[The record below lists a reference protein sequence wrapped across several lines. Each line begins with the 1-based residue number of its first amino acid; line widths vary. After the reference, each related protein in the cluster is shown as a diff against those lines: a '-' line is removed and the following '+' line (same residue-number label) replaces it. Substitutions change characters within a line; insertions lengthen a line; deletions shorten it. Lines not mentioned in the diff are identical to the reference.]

1 METNIRTGQAPKRA
15 PDMEKVIETDP
26 FATPVDGTTVKKQV
40 IRKASTATAGDV
52 VKAVKKTVSKTAKML
67 GSDPFAEIA
76 DTTSPVKKRAVK
88 TATAGAKALKNSS
101 KAETR
106 PLKFRAKTGKAEAA
120 KKVIKR
126 VSGKAALDATAEIAA
141 AVPKVELSPVFRA
154 LADVTLPELQRENR
168 AWLQMQTPTR
178 LYFYWSVK
186 ENPWAMLRNVF
197 GDDFGSYTLVVKLID
212 KRLDREEIQ
221 QCEAEGTWWFD
232 VEPDHAYQAEI
243 GFYAPNRPYFR
254 VLHSNTVETP
264 RRGPSPRVAT
274 DADWR
279 VSAIKFAEVLD
290 VAGFSRDAF
299 DVVMAG
305 DDANDAESTSQLA
318 ISRFLGK
325 TNFEFK
331 GITPEDIRY
340 AMLALASGVMLNE
353 LRGKIGAA
361 LFAVLQANAENLESG
376 RAMSALTEYFDID
389 EADFTEEQFGA
400 AVYGASLVNFPR
412 TLKTRTV
419 SSYNPLS
426 SHSFR

>member
-26 FATPVDGTTVKKQV
+26 FATPVDETPAKKRVARKAAAKADDDGKTVKKTL
-40 IRKASTATAGDV
+40 RKT
-52 VKAVKKTVSKTAKML
+52 SKVL
-67 GSDPFAEIA
+67 VSDPFAEIA
-76 DTTSPVKKRAVK
+76 DTTSPVKKRTVKTVTTETKAVK
-88 TATAGAKALKNSS
+88 TAS
-101 KAETR
+101 KAE
-106 PLKFRAKTGKAEAA
+106 AS
-120 KKVIKR
+120 KKVAKR
-126 VSGKAALDATAEIAA
+126 VSRKAPLDATGEIAA
-141 AVPKVELSPVFRA
+141 TVPKVELSPVFRA

-168 AWLQMQTPTR
+168 ARLQMQTPTR

-232 VEPDHAYQAEI
+232 VEPDHSYQAEI

-305 DDANDAESTSQLA
+305 DDASDAESTSQLA
-318 ISRFLGK
+318 FSRFLGK
-325 TNFEFK
+325 THFEFT
-331 GITPEDIRY
+331 GITSEDIRY
-340 AMLALASGVMLNE
+340 AMLALASGVLLDD

-361 LFAVLQANAENLESG
+361 LFAVLQANAENIESDK
-376 RAMSALTEYFDID
+376 AMSALTEYFDID

-400 AVYGASLVNFPR
+400 AVYGASLLNFPR